1 MHIYLARFF
10 ERHSSKVV
18 WRRELP
24 EYTRDNQIN
33 RICLRTFII
42 HWLQFQARNWMH
54 NSLASR
60 SMYNNK
66 SSIFQCYFLLS
77 VNVWRIKVFSL
88 GIDRKNE
95 EIKFLSF
102 FGTFFIFFAF
112 QEMFP
117 HEMIPLSIFG
127 TEKLEQRN
135 LWFVLIDLYERQGVQ
150 QQKKHAK
157 SELNPK
163 AKKLAYLNMKH
174 AIYSIQFHSIKSV
187 QR

>member
-33 RICLRTFII
+33 GICLRTFII

-88 GIDRKNE
+88 GIDIKNE

-102 FGTFFIFFAF
+102 FGTFFYLFR
-112 QEMFP
+112 FP
-117 HEMIPLSIFG
+117 RNVSTWNDSFVYFWHRKIGTKESLICSYWPLRTARRS
-127 TEKLEQRN
+127 T
-135 LWFVLIDLYERQGVQ
+135 
-150 QQKKHAK
+150 
-157 SELNPK
+157 
-163 AKKLAYLNMKH
+163 AKKTCKIWTKSQGKKVGIFEHETRDLF
-174 AIYSIQFHSIKSV
+174 YSIPFN
-187 QR
+187 

>member
-60 SMYNNK
+60 SMHSNK
-66 SSIFQCYFLLS
+66 SSIFQCYLLLS

-88 GIDRKNE
+88 GIDIKNE

-127 TEKLEQRN
+127 TEKNGTKES
-135 LWFVLIDLYERQGVQ
+135 LICSYWPLRIAGRSTEKKTCKIWTKSQGKKIGIFEHETRDLF
-150 QQKKHAK
+150 
-157 SELNPK
+157 
-163 AKKLAYLNMKH
+163 
-174 AIYSIQFHSIKSV
+174 YSIPFN
-187 QR
+187 